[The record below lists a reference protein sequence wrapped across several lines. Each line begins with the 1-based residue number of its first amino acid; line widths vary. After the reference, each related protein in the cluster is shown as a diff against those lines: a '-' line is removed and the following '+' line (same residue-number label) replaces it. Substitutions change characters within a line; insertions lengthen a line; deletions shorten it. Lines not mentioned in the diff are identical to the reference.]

1 MKMDL
6 QEVGFGVVDRI
17 DMSQDRDRWR
27 IVVDNIKNLRVP
39 LNAEN
44 FWTSRGTVSI
54 LKKGSAAWNELAFT
68 SNFYAVRRLS

>member
-1 MKMDL
+1 MDWTDL
-6 QEVGFGVVDRI
+6 A
-17 DMSQDRDRWR
+17 QDGDSWR
-27 IVVDNIKNLRVP
+27 ALGNAVIKLRVP
-39 LNAEN
+39 LNAGN